1 MSLITSKLFIGQLW
15 VHKVCQIDWEAAPK
29 SYNPLSTI
37 NIRFIWQ
44 TQILDTKTT
53 MNKKYPKDQYSC
65 PHCLEGRRQGVL
77 ETPAHILS
85 SCSAYRDLRVGLN
98 PEEILE
104 DHAAFLRLAIT
115 KRITLEDKLKIT
127 K

>member
-65 PHCLEGRRQGVL
+65 PHCLEGREQGVL

-104 DHAAFLRLAIT
+104 DRAAIT
-115 KRITLEDKLKIT
+115 KRIALEDKLKIT
-127 K
+127 R